1 MLFFTYVRKLKRQ
14 IYWSDIS
21 LKRLKFQTIFLKENA
36 TKLVENFE
44 MKIQQQIIML

>member
-14 IYWSDIS
+14 IYLSDIS
-21 LKRLKFQTIFLKENA
+21 LKRLKFQTIFFKENA

-44 MKIQQQIIML
+44 MKTQQQINML